1 MRRFAITDIE
11 TTGGQPAGNAITE
24 IAVVVT
30 DGYRELDRFH
40 TLLQP
45 DVSIPYYIEKLT
57 GINDDMLVGAPAF
70 ADVADELLSIYED
83 AVFVA
88 HNVGFDYAF
97 VKAAFEH
104 VGIRFNP
111 QRLCTVRIARKL
123 YPGLP
128 SYSLGNLCRH
138 FGIENAQ
145 AHRALSDTL
154 ATVDLFHTSIA
165 NDTGGAIEKMLGSH
179 AAEQWLP
186 PGLPPENFHI
196 LPESPG
202 VYYLENASGEFL
214 YIGMSSNVKK
224 RIRQHFG
231 GKMQS
236 VRRQQFLKEV
246 VNIRVTLTG
255 TEAIA
260 ALLEDAEIRKHKPHY
275 NKAQKATVKH
285 YSVEAYEDRSGYT
298 RFTVVQL
305 RYGSSARLF
314 SSIPS
319 AREWLLRRA
328 NELEIPLDLCGIQ
341 SNRPLPEPVE
351 LSDRVKALLSELRP
365 EEGLKIV
372 SGAGRDRNEQS
383 FIAIRS
389 GQLLGYGYLE
399 THERL
404 ATVEDLEMRLNALPS
419 SEVTPSILKKTI
431 EKEGNRMIYLND
443 LLS

>member
-45 DVSIPYYIEKLT
+45 NVSIPYYIEKLT
-57 GINDDMLVGAPAF
+57 GINDDMLVGAPSF
-70 ADVADELLSIYED
+70 ADVADELLSIFED

-138 FGIENAQ
+138 FGVENAQ

-154 ATVDLFHTSIA
+154 ATVDLFHTSLA

-186 PGLPPENFHI
+186 PGLPPEKFHM

-214 YIGMSSNVKK
+214 YIGMSGNVKK

-236 VRRQQFLKEV
+236 ARRQQFLKEV

-260 ALLEDAEIRKHKPHY
+260 ALLEDAEIRKFKPQY

-298 RFTVVQL
+298 RFTVIQL
-305 RYGSSARLF
+305 RNGSSARLF

-341 SNRPLPEPVE
+341 SNRSLPEPAE
-351 LSDRVKALLSELRP
+351 LKERVKTLLNDLQP
-365 EEGLKIV
+365 EAGLKIV

-399 THERL
+399 THEHL

-419 SEVTPSILKKTI
+419 SEVTPSILNKTI
-431 EKEGNRMIYLND
+431 EKEWNRVIHFNE
-443 LLS
+443 